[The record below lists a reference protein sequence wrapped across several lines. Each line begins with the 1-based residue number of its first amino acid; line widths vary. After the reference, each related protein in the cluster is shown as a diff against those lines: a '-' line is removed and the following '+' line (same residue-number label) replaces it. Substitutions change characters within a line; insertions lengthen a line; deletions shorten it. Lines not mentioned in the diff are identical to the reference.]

1 MSNLAVLLKKLSA
14 DIPPALNHAVTSM
27 RDLREEV
34 GIGDQDDP
42 VSLHDQLKKNRKA
55 MDRAETFVAELG
67 RLHSKAAIAEEDY
80 KGYLEDA
87 EATALQKAGPAEEY
101 SSGKERNAR
110 LAVMVMDERI
120 ALRKAA
126 RQRAEIQEAL
136 DYARTLFRG
145 MDASRRDVETRLRMI
160 TLETGLEK

>member
-1 MSNLAVLLKKLSA
+1 MSDLADLLKQLSA
-14 DIPPALNHAVTSM
+14 DISPALEHAVRSM
-27 RDLREEV
+27 RDLRDEV
-34 GIGDQDDP
+34 GIGELDDP
-42 VSLHDQLKKNRKA
+42 VSLHEQLKKNRKA

-67 RLHSKAAIAEEDY
+67 RLHSKAVIAEEDH

-87 EATALQKAGPAEEY
+87 EATALQKAGPAEDY
-101 SSGKERNAR
+101 SSGRERNAR
-110 LAVMVMDERI
+110 LAVMVMDEKI
-120 ALRKAA
+120 ALRKVA

-136 DYARTLFRG
+136 EYARTLFRG